1 MHLSRS
7 LPVLIAVTL
16 VGITGVSAQRE
27 RPPRGDPQHRIDLT
41 YQILPTY
48 YGLYEDNDPSK
59 RLMVI
64 ADYNNDVPEYWEWS
78 DTGLFA
84 IDASN
89 EAYKLGVNYIVYGLT
104 H

>member
-41 YQILPTY
+41 YDGRFTFVRLRWGAGSSSFGWSRGGWSSAWNHDFPRADRNIAVILKE
-48 YGLYEDNDPSK
+48 L
-59 RLMVI
+59 
-64 ADYNNDVPEYWEWS
+64 
-78 DTGLFA
+78 TG
-84 IDASN
+84 
-89 EAYKLGVNYIVYGLT
+89 
-104 H
+104 

>member
-1 MHLSRS
+1 M
-7 LPVLIAVTL
+7 
-16 VGITGVSAQRE
+16 
-27 RPPRGDPQHRIDLT
+27 

-48 YGLYEDNDPSK
+48 YGLYEANDPTK